1 LRLHGLAGGV
11 TVRIGQKQRRQRRM
25 RLNTA
30 QHRRQFKMRTLE
42 ILMASLML
50 HGCVIAGSDSA
61 LVAGLSGPM
70 TDHAAALA
78 VDGGPLSQRTGRV
91 LIAKFDAGAL

>member
-1 LRLHGLAGGV
+1 
-11 TVRIGQKQRRQRRM
+11 
-25 RLNTA
+25 
-30 QHRRQFKMRTLE
+30 MRTLE

-91 LIAKFDAGAL
+91 LIAKFDAGGPRAGVYDRANGWTACGTDFGGV